1 MWNIYTSAS
10 FQVIHDVN
18 YLVSEVCGDYLEQ
31 ISQYI
36 SSCSTEVRDV
46 VRMSMLQ
53 GGDKLKE
60 VLPLLTNTIIEI
72 IVDKSLEVKA
82 LRNTRSIV

>member
-1 MWNIYTSAS
+1 MWNIYTSPS
-10 FQVIHDVN
+10 LQVIHDIN
-18 YLVSEVCGDYLEQ
+18 YLVSYVCGDYLEH
-31 ISQYI
+31 ISHYI

-53 GGDKLKE
+53 GGEKLKE

-72 IVDKSLEVKA
+72 IVDKSVEVKH
-82 LRNTRSIV
+82 